1 MRGAH
6 EVPSD
11 VTVRMLV
18 RPRRR
23 AREGARARAAR
34 GDAGH
39 YVPDVRTGLSRCA
52 ASDSQLRDAAQLW
65 LVDNLELY
73 EGERRV
79 PLAIVGV
86 RASIPSDRSFAEY
99 DSALAHLRAPPLPA
113 GLALPWQQALLD
125 VELEAPIES
134 ASSLFSLNARTQRL
148 GMRVVNAVR
157 FFGASGV
164 ERVFQIEGDAGVVA
178 LDPRWHQS
186 LLRFLVQGFEHILD
200 GADHLLFLL
209 CLVVPFRRQVRA
221 LVWIVTAFTAG
232 HSVTL
237 IASAYGLAP
246 SALWFPPLVET
257 LIALSIFYMTVENV
271 VCPKPRARWAMAFGF
286 GLVHGFGFSFAL
298 QNTLQFAGAHVL
310 TSLLVVQRRHR
321 ARPAARARAA
331 RAGAE
336 SAVSLRRPARRRHR
350 ARGHRGPHRVALARR
365 ASRSVAQFLVMTLDR
380 SATRRRNARNRKI
393 TVTAVSRGVAI
404 LRLQR
409 REGASCVARVSPQR
423 SLSLL
428 ARVRHCRS
436 RRRRSSRR
444 PAEAAAPDEI
454 TIKIIGFNDYH
465 GNLQSPGTFGLN
477 TDDPAAQRP
486 AVGGAEYMAAYV
498 AQAEGARTR
507 TTSWSAPAT
516 SSAPRR

>member
-1 MRGAH
+1 
-6 EVPSD
+6 
-11 VTVRMLV
+11 MLV
-18 RPRRR
+18 RPEGERVKVLVR
-23 AREGARARAAR
+23 APLEAMQDITFPTFGPGYLDVPRAEQ
-34 GDAGH
+34 
-39 YVPDVRTGLSRCA
+39 
-52 ASDSQLRDAAQLW
+52 QLRDAAQLW

-99 DSALAHLRAPPLPA
+99 ESALAHLRAPPLPA

-134 ASSLFSLNARTQRL
+134 ASALFSLNARTQRL

-164 ERVFQIEGDAGVVA
+164 ERVFQIEGEAGVVA

-209 CLVVPFRRQVRA
+209 CLVVPFRRQLRA

-257 LIALSIFYMTVENV
+257 LIALSIFYMAVENV
-271 VCPKPRARWAMAFGF
+271 VCPNPRARWPIAFGF

-310 TSLLVVQRRHR
+310 TSLLSFNVGIELGQLLVLVLLV
-321 ARPAARARAA
+321 PALNC
-331 RAGAE
+331 
-336 SAVSLRRPARRRHR
+336 AVSLSSTRASAASCSRSSWATPRGTGSASVSRRCAPSIGCRGSAAATCFTRAAATSQNLKPPCGVARAFRPA
-350 ARGHRGPHRVALARR
+350 
-365 ASRSVAQFLVMTLDR
+365 LD
-380 SATRRRNARNRKI
+380 SEF
-393 TVTAVSRGVAI
+393 
-404 LRLQR
+404 RLSF
-409 REGASCVARVSPQR
+409 AFS
-423 SLSLL
+423 
-428 ARVRHCRS
+428 
-436 RRRRSSRR
+436 
-444 PAEAAAPDEI
+444 
-454 TIKIIGFNDYH
+454 
-465 GNLQSPGTFGLN
+465 
-477 TDDPAAQRP
+477 
-486 AVGGAEYMAAYV
+486 
-498 AQAEGARTR
+498 
-507 TTSWSAPAT
+507 
-516 SSAPRR
+516 

>member
-1 MRGAH
+1 
-6 EVPSD
+6 
-11 VTVRMLV
+11 
-18 RPRRR
+18 
-23 AREGARARAAR
+23 
-34 GDAGH
+34 
-39 YVPDVRTGLSRCA
+39 
-52 ASDSQLRDAAQLW
+52 
-65 LVDNLELY
+65 
-73 EGERRV
+73 V

-99 DSALAHLRAPPLPA
+99 ESALAHLRAPPLPA

-134 ASSLFSLNARTQRL
+134 ASALFSLNARTQRL

-164 ERVFQIEGDAGVVA
+164 ERVFQIEGEAGVVA

-209 CLVVPFRRQVRA
+209 CLVVPFRRQLRA

-271 VCPKPRARWAMAFGF
+271 LCPNPRARWAMAFGF

-310 TSLLVVQRRHR
+310 TSLLSFNVGIELGQLLVLVLLV
-321 ARPAARARAA
+321 PA
-331 RAGAE
+331 
-336 SAVSLRRPARRRHR
+336 L
-350 ARGHRGPHRVALARR
+350 
-365 ASRSVAQFLVMTLDR
+365 
-380 SATRRRNARNRKI
+380 N
-393 TVTAVSRGVAI
+393 GVFRI
-404 LRLQR
+404 
-409 REGASCVARVSPQR
+409 VDARVGGIVLAVIVGHTAWHWLAERLGALR
-423 SLSLL
+423 S
-428 ARVRHCRS
+428 
-436 RRRRSSRR
+436 
-444 PAEAAAPDEI
+444 
-454 TIKIIGFNDYH
+454 F
-465 GNLQSPGTFGLN
+465 
-477 TDDPAAQRP
+477 
-486 AVGGAEYMAAYV
+486 
-498 AQAEGARTR
+498 
-507 TTSWSAPAT
+507 W
-516 SSAPRR
+516 